1 MELPS
6 REKTFYFDHTGE
18 SGFRY
23 EGHFTI
29 KCRLNTAE
37 KITRENEISRLL
49 GDSANP
55 TRELQ
60 SLALCLATC
69 RVHVIDGPEWF
80 KQTRGLLEDDS
91 ALAEL
96 YVKIMDMTDEWRKEV
111 SRAASKTEE
120 KEAQV
125 GN

>member
-6 REKTFYFDHTGE
+6 RNKTFYFDFTGE

-37 KITRENEISRLL
+37 KIARENEHSRLL
-49 GDSANP
+49 GESTNP

-60 SLALCLATC
+60 TLAMCLATC
-69 RVHVIDGPEWF
+69 RVHVVDGPEWF
-80 KQTRGLLEDDS
+80 KQSRGLLEDDE
-91 ALAEL
+91 ALFEL
-96 YVKIMDMTDEWRKEV
+96 YLKIMNSVDEWRKEL
-111 SRAASKTEE
+111 SKAASSSEPKEE
-120 KEAQV
+120 SL